1 VFGITAC
8 ACEGPNAA
16 RAHTRQRGPAAARR
30 PPHTS
35 REGASRRGPRH
46 AWHTSP
52 PHPRTRPIKLVTPRP
67 LAASPPRPVQP
78 WYLSAMQGTAALRQ
92 CVLCSSVPAATRGPH
107 AAFAPRCATASM
119 DPSARPPQRE
129 ANKARG
135 GGLRRILCPR
145 VPRARA
151 AQRCSA
157 VPACRRCHLTSR
169 APPLRLAVRLPAQLE
184 IRLPQALEELLRL
197 GQPLHLQ
204 LVGAPVGV
212 GLRDAEPRAHVRLQV
227 LRGRRHAM
235 RQP

>member
-1 VFGITAC
+1 VRAKAPTR
-8 ACEGPNAA
+8 
-16 RAHTRQRGPAAARR
+16 RAHTHGREAPRRLADHRTPVEKVPLGGARAMLGTRVPRTPAHA
-30 PPHTS
+30 PSNSS
-35 REGASRRGPRH
+35 RLGHS
-46 AWHTSP
+46 
-52 PHPRTRPIKLVTPRP
+52 PHP
-67 LAASPPRPVQP
+67 PPRPVQP